1 MNTMSPYLDT
11 AGILFFV
18 SNYDT
23 DEKKVKVN
31 LKHFEGAQAWECR
44 LQIVYMIKSFLGR
57 RLLGKVKIYLF
68 IFFIKSPG
76 ECSAYA

>member
-1 MNTMSPYLDT
+1 MSPYLDT

-31 LKHFEGAQAWECR
+31 LKHFEGAQA
-44 LQIVYMIKSFLGR
+44 
-57 RLLGKVKIYLF
+57 
-68 IFFIKSPG
+68 
-76 ECSAYA
+76 